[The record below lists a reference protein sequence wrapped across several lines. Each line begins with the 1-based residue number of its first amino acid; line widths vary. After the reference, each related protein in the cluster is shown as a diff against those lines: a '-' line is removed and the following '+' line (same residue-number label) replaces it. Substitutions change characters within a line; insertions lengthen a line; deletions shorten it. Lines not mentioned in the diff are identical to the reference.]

1 MQKIVGRD
9 GVAEVRWSSIDPARI
24 QRSDI
29 GEDVPAALAYAGRK
43 NPANIGGA
51 DAGFGQQLPDHCS

>member
-1 MQKIVGRD
+1 MQNVVGRD
-9 GVAEVRWSSIDPARI
+9 GVAEVSRSSIDPAGI

-29 GEDVPAALAYAGRK
+29 GEDVPAAFAYPGWK

-51 DAGFGQQLPDHCS
+51 DAGLGQQIPDHRS